1 MVVLLNRLIKKYY
14 QEFESYHTVWT
25 FKNILFVCLFISV
38 LIFFSSII
46 GFFYFTNA
54 KNKALQDILTYCML
68 LAEVF
73 ALYLFYAVEKQRNE
87 IVKQKFRHLYKND
100 QLTLLQI
107 KKRWFREALAIPN
120 HEYIN
125 LIEKIEKYYLIQSK
139 YKGGKVNREKI
150 YNFIF
155 STDSKNRVIAMF
167 MGLVALF
174 TALMIS
180 AGVNVD
186 YIFEIFQ

>member
-1 MVVLLNRLIKKYY
+1 MNRLIKKYY

-150 YNFIF
+150 YNRRFKSQVRHIC
-155 STDSKNRVIAMF
+155 S
-167 MGLVALF
+167 
-174 TALMIS
+174 
-180 AGVNVD
+180 
-186 YIFEIFQ
+186 

>member
-1 MVVLLNRLIKKYY
+1 M
-14 QEFESYHTVWT
+14 
-25 FKNILFVCLFISV
+25 CLFISV

>member
-1 MVVLLNRLIKKYY
+1 M
-14 QEFESYHTVWT
+14 
-25 FKNILFVCLFISV
+25 
-38 LIFFSSII
+38 
-46 GFFYFTNA
+46 
-54 KNKALQDILTYCML
+54 
-68 LAEVF
+68 
-73 ALYLFYAVEKQRNE
+73 
-87 IVKQKFRHLYKND
+87 
-100 QLTLLQI
+100 
-107 KKRWFREALAIPN
+107 
-120 HEYIN
+120 
-125 LIEKIEKYYLIQSK
+125 IQSK